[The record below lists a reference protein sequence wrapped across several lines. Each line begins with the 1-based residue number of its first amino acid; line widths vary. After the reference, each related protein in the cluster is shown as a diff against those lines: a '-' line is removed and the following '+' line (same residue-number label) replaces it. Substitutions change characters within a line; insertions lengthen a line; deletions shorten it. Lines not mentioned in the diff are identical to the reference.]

1 MELILGLLN
10 LILFIALIVGLV
22 KPALILRWTS
32 KPTRLKVIGY
42 WILSIIITSALAV
55 MVVDIEP
62 SIETEIKKE
71 VAKPSI
77 ETEIKKEVA
86 KPSIEDEVINSLSEN
101 EKNEL
106 FNLILKAQDRATN
119 EAKIVVPDDNKW
131 EDRVDVERE
140 LQSKYELEVYKNQ
153 TWWSKIN
160 EDLNVANK
168 IRNIIT
174 KIGVA
179 SGWLD

>member
-1 MELILGLLN
+1 MEMILGLLN
-10 LILFIALIVGLV
+10 FILFIALIVGLV
-22 KPALILRWTS
+22 KPALILRWTN
-32 KPTRLKVIGY
+32 KPTRLKVFGY
-42 WILSIIITSALAV
+42 WILSFIVIIFLGS
-55 MVVDIEP
+55 MFVDIEP
-62 SIETEIKKE
+62 SIED
-71 VAKPSI
+71 
-77 ETEIKKEVA
+77 EIKKEVA

-101 EKNEL
+101 EKIKL

-119 EAKIVVPDDNKW
+119 EAKIAVPDDNKW

-174 KIGVA
+174 KIGVT

>member
-1 MELILGLLN
+1 MEMILGLLN
-10 LILFIALIVGLV
+10 FILFIALIVGLV
-22 KPALILRWTS
+22 KPALVLRWTN
-32 KPTRLKVIGY
+32 KPTRLKVFGY
-42 WILSIIITSALAV
+42 WILSFIIIIFLGL
-55 MVVDIEP
+55 MFVD
-62 SIETEIKKE
+62 TE
-71 VAKPSI
+71 PSI

-174 KIGVA
+174 KIGVT

>member
-1 MELILGLLN
+1 M
-10 LILFIALIVGLV
+10 F
-22 KPALILRWTS
+22 
-32 KPTRLKVIGY
+32 
-42 WILSIIITSALAV
+42 
-55 MVVDIEP
+55 VDTEP
-62 SIETEIKKE
+62 SIED
-71 VAKPSI
+71 
-77 ETEIKKEVA
+77 EIKKEVA

-101 EKNEL
+101 EKIEL

-174 KIGVA
+174 KIGVT